1 MIDNASAARNAS
13 RPARSD
19 SEDRAPRPERGT
31 PTVACQVLGKAER
44 VRPFQAMQVRSR
56 TARPRRK
63 PLQYVALGSGTQ
75 VAEENGRAYK
85 VEFLGPTRAGRN
97 GYRATAL
104 RQRSRQVI
112 ATRDFQAAVD
122 AKVWLDTLRI
132 TGV

>member
-1 MIDNASAARNAS
+1 MIDNASAASNAS

-19 SEDRAPRPERGT
+19 SEDRAPRPERD
-31 PTVACQVLGKAER
+31 QR
-44 VRPFQAMQVRSR
+44 VRPFK
-56 TARPRRK
+56 PRRK
-63 PLQYVALGSGTQ
+63 PLDYVALGAGTQ
-75 VAEENGRAYK
+75 VADENGRAYK

-97 GYRATAL
+97 GYRATAS

-112 ATRDFQAAVD
+112 ASRDFQTVID